1 MGLHDEI
8 KAFSERIKSIK
19 NGITTEEAT
28 KMSLIAPFFQ
38 LLGYDVFNP
47 NEFCPEY
54 TADVG
59 IKKGE
64 KVDYAIIIKNDP
76 VILIEAKS
84 VNKNLDKYGSQLFR
98 YFSVTKSKF
107 AMLTNGI
114 YYKIYSDLE
123 EDNKMDKEPFFEFS
137 LEELTDDKINIIE
150 NFSKNAF
157 DTRSLMADARI
168 MKYENKFKTYLRKQV
183 HEPSDDFIRL
193 FLKNTYSGTK
203 TQNVIDKF
211 KPILKKSLLD
221 FMNEYADNKFNAFLN
236 GSSLP
241 NMETEENLP
250 SDEEVSALTI
260 VKEILK
266 DECDVSN
273 ITYKITESY
282 FGILLNNNSRKWIC
296 RFIIKSNQITMIIP
310 DSKKNEIRNK
320 LVSLNE
326 IYNYSSS
333 LLNALHI
340 YIEPMEDNIEYIFT
354 RWGKYRKPNPY
365 TIDLTR
371 GPK

>member
-1 MGLHDEI
+1 MGLYDEI
-8 KAFSERIKSIK
+8 KTFCERIKLLKSEVS
-19 NGITTEEAT
+19 TEEAT

-64 KVDYAIIIKNDP
+64 KVDYAIIINNEP
-76 VILIEAKS
+76 IILIEAKAI
-84 VNKNLDKYGSQLFR
+84 NKNLDKYGSQLFR

-107 AMLTNGI
+107 AILTNGI

-137 LEELTDDKINIIE
+137 LEELTDDKISIIE
-150 NFSKNAF
+150 KFSKNTF
-157 DTRSLMADARI
+157 NTNNLMADATI
-168 MKYENKFKTYLRKQV
+168 MKYENKFKAYLKKQIL
-183 HEPSDDFIRL
+183 EPSDDFIRL

-203 TQNVIDKF
+203 TQNVLDKF
-211 KPILKKSLLD
+211 KPILKKSMID
-221 FMNEYADNKFNAFLN
+221 FLNQYADDKFSAFLN

-241 NMETEENLP
+241 NIEEEKLP

-266 DECDVSN
+266 NDCNVSD

-282 FGILLNNNSRKWIC
+282 FGILFNNNSRKWIC
-296 RFIIKSNQITMIIP
+296 RFIIRSNQITIIIP
-310 DSKKNEIRNK
+310 DNNKNEIRNK
-320 LVSLNE
+320 LTSLNE
-326 IYNYSSS
+326 IYDYSSDLIS
-333 LLNALHI
+333 ALHM
-340 YIEPMEDNIEYIFT
+340 YIETPKDNIEYILT
-354 RWGKYRKPNPY
+354 KWGKIPKPDPY
-365 TIDLTR
+365 KINWIR